1 MTDVVEARRT
11 LNRAAVVRAA
21 ADFADVHGLDALTLT
36 RVAETLGV
44 SLPALYNHVRS
55 SSDCTAAIA
64 QDGLDSLTERLN
76 AARGAAVRDE
86 AVRAVGSAWRS
97 FAAERPGLYSAI
109 HRHRWKRSPEQAA
122 AGDRLLALLRSVVL
136 TYGHS
141 AGGGADRA
149 WALGA
154 ALHGFAASE
163 AEGAAP
169 MAADPDRAFALLL
182 DLLCHGLRA
191 APAPVPSPTS
201 R

>member
-1 MTDVVEARRT
+1 MTDVVEARRA

-21 ADFADVHGLDALTLT
+21 ADLADVHGLDALTLT

-64 QDGLDSLTERLN
+64 QDGLDALTERLDT
-76 AARGAAVRDE
+76 ARGTAVRDE
-86 AVRAVGSAWRS
+86 AVRAVGSAWRC

-109 HRHRWKRSPEQAA
+109 HRHRWSRSPEQAA

-136 TYGHS
+136 TYGDS
-141 AGGGADRA
+141 TGGAADRA

-154 ALHGFAASE
+154 ALHGFVASE

-169 MAADPDRAFALLL
+169 AAADLDRAFSRLL
-182 DLLCHGLRA
+182 DLLCEGLRA
-191 APAPVPSPTS
+191 APFPAPTT